1 MFSDQPNVNASKSS
15 RAQKKGTKRKQG
27 NQQEEEQDDHQNSIV
42 NDEEAMQD
50 GDEELLNVGQDY
62 VDYDDGTSESGPLI
76 VDFDVN
82 VPDLEKDYFGVELY
96 VRNYLQGNEFNYVEM
111 TELLLGDEQNKIPN
125 PLTSVIKTANDN
137 ASSSSVPSNTSNK
150 AESSEQKSQQATS
163 SAMKDDDEVDPSQW
177 DWTMDM
183 YGLVSLLDYKLL
195 KKKQCMKQIKAFV
208 LQKCAD
214 KDKYAKLC
222 EVFDNSKLGIIVN
235 ERVINLPYEVGG
247 MLHENLFEELER
259 EQKENNFTKFQYYL
273 ILTKVFHMKS
283 PLAGQVKK
291 VKDEALFYKPE
302 EQFYYERA
310 FVSFTYPI
318 KSDYTEDS
326 STVTLTD
333 DTFQQGLCMIIE
345 SSKMRK
351 ILKKIKD
358 ELIPNSNN
366 AAASTTNDN
375 QDE

>member
-1 MFSDQPNVNASKSS
+1 MLSDQQTNSSS
-15 RAQKKGTKRKQG
+15 RSQKKGTKRKQG
-27 NQQEEEQDDHQNSIV
+27 NSEEQNHKFHDDHKNSTM
-42 NDEEAMQD
+42 NDEETMQD
-50 GDEELLNVGQDY
+50 DDDTLLNVGQDY
-62 VDYDDGTSESGPLI
+62 VDYDDGTSEASGPLI

-96 VRNYLQGNEFNYVEM
+96 IRNYLQGNEFNYVDM

-137 ASSSSVPSNTSNK
+137 VPTAAASSAQLNVTK
-150 AESSEQKSQQATS
+150 EESSKEQQKQS
-163 SAMKDDDEVDPSQW
+163 SWSGMKDDDEVDPSQW

-183 YGLVSLLDYKLL
+183 YGLISLLDYKLL

-247 MLHENLFEELER
+247 MLHVNLFEELER
-259 EQKENNFTKFQYYL
+259 EQKENNFSKFQYYL

-318 KSDYTEDS
+318 KSDFTEDS

-345 SSKMRK
+345 SSKIRK

-366 AAASTTNDN
+366 TNDN
-375 QDE
+375 NNQDE